1 VTPAIF
7 LGTFAF
13 FSLLLRKQTGIQNKS
28 YMCACKLMPTLR
40 KHSIVPP
47 TVHVIAVLNAA
58 IEIII
63 PLQPVCWLVT
73 ADGITWIHLDT
84 TM

>member
-1 VTPAIF
+1 
-7 LGTFAF
+7 
-13 FSLLLRKQTGIQNKS
+13 
-28 YMCACKLMPTLR
+28 MPTLR